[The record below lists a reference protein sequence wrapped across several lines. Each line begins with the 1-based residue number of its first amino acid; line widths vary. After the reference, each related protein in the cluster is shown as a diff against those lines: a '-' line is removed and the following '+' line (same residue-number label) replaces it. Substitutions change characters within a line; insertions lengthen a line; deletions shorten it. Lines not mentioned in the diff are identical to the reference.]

1 MGRKSNNW
9 TVTFPDVVGD
19 VRVNLSYIDRRT
31 DKSGGPTACW
41 PWTAASHRQ
50 GYGMVGGYRI
60 ATNKKIMVTVH
71 RVLLKQKLGYDPGF
85 SVDAVHNCGNMR
97 CVNPDHIIPGNP
109 TVLSQIKRR
118 LGRMQGGRAKGWRS
132 SKPRQNFKYR
142 FGVDNIRGLA
152 QGTLT
157 PEQFAQRTGCK
168 LAAAR
173 RTLRYIQSG
182 KSYGWAIR
190 EQK

>member
-1 MGRKSNNW
+1 MGRKRNNW

-41 PWTAASHRQ
+41 PWTAAKHRQ

-60 ATNKKIMVTVH
+60 ATDKKIMVTVH
-71 RVLLKQKLGYDPGF
+71 RVLLKQKLGYDPGLG
-85 SVDAVHNCGNMR
+85 VDAVHDCGNMR

-118 LGRMQGGRAKGWRS
+118 LGKIQGGRAKGWRAD
-132 SKPRQNFKYR
+132 KPRKNFKYR

-157 PEQFAQRTGCK
+157 PEQFAQRTGCN
-168 LAAAR
+168 LSTAR
-173 RTLRYIQSG
+173 RTLRYIQAGS
-182 KSYGWAIR
+182 SYGWALR